1 MSIYK
6 KVSLGFLFVICSL
19 LTISSFAQ
27 SDTRTHFIYI
37 QSDGQQP
44 FYVILNSKT
53 YSSSSVGYLIIS
65 KLKDGKY
72 NITIGFPQDKY
83 PAKTYLCNI
92 AGTDA
97 GYRLKKTGDNW
108 SVVNRQT
115 GEALAVVE
123 DGGQQT
129 TTTETSTTADKGD
142 NSASF
147 GSLLAKTSKD
157 TTNYQAIADAKNAK
171 AVMAEKSTTAETTA
185 PVTEGRV
192 SNEVIKSK
200 ERAITKVNNAKP
212 AFKEADYAADD
223 NQEKTV
229 VDSDVHSMIKT
240 QERKDRRGISLEFVS
255 TSANNTDTITAFIPS
270 DETTTSN
277 EVASTNNV
285 EKSDVAANINN
296 TTKDATS
303 DTKNDSSNPFYK
315 GTTKKAAKNNDNLA
329 AFSDD
334 DSKTVETPKKEVAKT
349 ADKTE
354 SATTTGNEIF
364 NSTCTDQLSDKD
376 LEKIKKKMISKSSD
390 DEMILVARK
399 AIDTKCVYTAQIKQL
414 GDLLLSDASRFSLY
428 RLLYPNVYDGSQF
441 KTLEAQLLDKNYKS
455 QFESLINK
463 N

>member
-97 GYRLKKTGDNW
+97 GYRLKKTGDIW

-115 GEALAVVE
+115 GETLAVVE
-123 DGGQQT
+123 DGSQQT
-129 TTTETSTTADKGD
+129 AATETTTPSDKSD
-142 NSASF
+142 NNASF
-147 GSLLAKTSKD
+147 GALLAKTSND
-157 TTNYQAIADAKNAK
+157 TTNYKAIADAKKAK
-171 AVMAEKSTTAETTA
+171 AVMAEKSTGLDTSK

-192 SNEVIKSK
+192 SNEIIKNK
-200 ERAITKVNNAKP
+200 ERAITRVNNAKP
-212 AFKEADYAADD
+212 TFKESDYTAED

-229 VDSDVHSMIKT
+229 VDSDVRSMIKT

-270 DETTTSN
+270 DEATTSN
-277 EVASTNNV
+277 EVASTNNI
-285 EKSDVAANINN
+285 EKSDVAANTNNNN
-296 TTKDATS
+296 TTSDA
-303 DTKNDSSNPFYK
+303 KNDSSNPFYK
-315 GTTKKAAKNNDNLA
+315 GTTKKTATSNDNLA

-334 DSKTVETPKKEVAKT
+334 ESKSEESTKKEVVKT
-349 ADKTE
+349 KDK
-354 SATTTGNEIF
+354 SVTTASGNEIF

-376 LEKIKKKMISKSSD
+376 LDKIKKKMIAKNSD

-428 RLLYPNVYDGSQF
+428 RLLYPNVYDGGQYKS
-441 KTLEAQLLDKNYKS
+441 LESQLLDKNYKS
-455 QFESLINK
+455 QFEALINK